1 MGNPGR
7 RLRFHKG
14 FQFDLACDH
23 FHNVFDILAV
33 LLLLQLFCFFQHK
46 FIETGARE
54 PSGVFTGQLF
64 RVQKRL
70 VQLLDLFRFALG
82 FGTSHAKCLG
92 FSGRGRRYLLFGF
105 FFLASGFDLFGR
117 GAKMPLDFAFFLL
130 RRAFPEDILV
140 LRIRLGKIVEAE
152 SLREFQ
158 VATAFRIALDGQ
170 VNAPFNFRGRTF
182 SATAEVLIV
191 LHLELS
197 NIFFECSQVFVD
209 GGHTRGKTSNHNAKR
224 VEENRQPNESTTI
237 LMRYGARGWLARS
250 RQEEKSRARHCPA
263 VCRVLK
269 CSDGSAWKENSFSG
283 AGRILAR
290 SLQQVIN
297 ATGVILHTNLGRAP
311 LPETVVDEYRRSA
324 TQYSNLEYDLEAGA
338 RGKRDV
344 HTAELLMR
352 LTGAE
357 AAIVVN
363 NCAAAVLVA
372 LAALAR
378 GGEVI
383 VSRGELIEIG
393 DGFRIPEIMEESGAI
408 LREVGT
414 TNRTRL
420 ADYENAIN
428 EKTRALLRVHPSTF
442 KHTGLTETTSLEEL
456 VSLSQRSGL
465 PLVEDLGSGCL
476 VDLSEYGVSEP
487 TVRQSIDSGV
497 SLVMLTRDQLLRG
510 PQAGVIA
517 GKRELIA
524 RVRRYPLFR
533 ALRVDKLTIAA
544 LEATLG
550 AYLRAAWDEIPTMR
564 MIRMT
569 PQELKRRAE
578 NFIRELRP
586 ELPLDEVE
594 IEIADG
600 ASLAGGGSTPSQS
613 LPTKIIRIASARY
626 SATKLEQRLRRAPAG
641 VSVIARVEDD
651 RLILDLRTVF
661 PEQEPLLV
669 KTLAAALH

>member
-1 MGNPGR
+1 MHERGKKTVSAEQAELLRQIPSVDELLAQA
-7 RLRFHKG
+7 RLAALSKR
-14 FQFDLACDH
+14 ADH
-23 FHNVFDILAV
+23 NLVVKVARAV
-33 LLLLQLFCFFQHK
+33 LADLR
-46 FIETGARE
+46 ARIMGD
-54 PSGVFTGQLF
+54 SNWT
-64 RVQKRL
+64 
-70 VQLLDLFRFALG
+70 ALG
-82 FGTSHAKCLG
+82 LSA
-92 FSGRGRRYLLFGF
+92 
-105 FFLASGFDLFGR
+105 AS
-117 GAKMPLDFAFFLL
+117 
-130 RRAFPEDILV
+130 
-140 LRIRLGKIVEAE
+140 
-152 SLREFQ
+152 
-158 VATAFRIALDGQ
+158 
-170 VNAPFNFRGRTF
+170 
-182 SATAEVLIV
+182 
-191 LHLELS
+191 
-197 NIFFECSQVFVD
+197 
-209 GGHTRGKTSNHNAKR
+209 
-224 VEENRQPNESTTI
+224 VEELITNEV
-237 LMRYGARGWLARS
+237 
-250 RQEEKSRARHCPA
+250 E
-263 VCRVLK
+263 
-269 CSDGSAWKENSFSG
+269 
-283 AGRILAR
+283 RILAR
-290 SLQQVIN
+290 SLQPVIN

-311 LPETVVDEYRRSA
+311 LPETVLDEFRRSA

-344 HTAELLMR
+344 HTAELLAR

-363 NCAAAVLVA
+363 NCAAAVLVT

-393 DGFRIPEIMEESGAI
+393 DGFRIPEIMEQSGAI

-414 TNRTRL
+414 TNRTHL

-428 EKTRALLRVHPSTF
+428 EKTRVLLRVHPSNF
-442 KHTGLTETTSLEEL
+442 KVTGFTDKPSLEEL
-456 VSLSQRSGL
+456 VALGQRSGL

-497 SLVMLTRDQLLRG
+497 SVVMFSGDKLLGG
-510 PQAGVIA
+510 PQAGIIA
-517 GKRELIA
+517 GNKDLIA

-550 AYLRAAWDEIPTMR
+550 AYLRAAWDEIPAMR

-578 NFIRELRP
+578 SFIRELRP

-600 ASLAGGGSTPSQS
+600 SSLAGGGSTPSQS

-661 PEQEPLLV
+661 PEQEPLLI
-669 KTLAAALH
+669 KTLAAVLH

>member
-1 MGNPGR
+1 MRGKKQLTAEQAELLRQIPSVDELLMQP
-7 RLRFHKG
+7 RLAGLTKRV
-14 FQFDLACDH
+14 DRNLVVEVAR
-23 FHNVFDILAV
+23 AV
-33 LLLLQLFCFFQHK
+33 L
-46 FIETGARE
+46 A
-54 PSGVFTGQLF
+54 
-64 RVQKRL
+64 
-70 VQLLDLFRFALG
+70 DL
-82 FGTSHAKCLG
+82 
-92 FSGRGRRYLLFGF
+92 RGRI
-105 FFLASGFDLFGR
+105 A
-117 GAKMPLDFAFFLL
+117 
-130 RRAFPEDILV
+130 ED
-140 LRIRLGKIVEAE
+140 ANW
-152 SLREFQ
+152 
-158 VATAFRIALDGQ
+158 TAISLDG
-170 VNAPFNFRGRTF
+170 A
-182 SATAEVLIV
+182 S
-191 LHLELS
+191 
-197 NIFFECSQVFVD
+197 
-209 GGHTRGKTSNHNAKR
+209 
-224 VEENRQPNESTTI
+224 VEELISAQVEKI
-237 LMRYGARGWLARS
+237 LS
-250 RQEEKSRARHCPA
+250 
-263 VCRVLK
+263 
-269 CSDGSAWKENSFSG
+269 
-283 AGRILAR
+283 R
-290 SLQQVIN
+290 SLQPVIN

-311 LPETVVDEYRRSA
+311 LSETVVDEFRRSA

-344 HTAELLMR
+344 HTSELLTR
-352 LTGAE
+352 LIGAE

-363 NCAAAVLVA
+363 NCAAAVLVT

-393 DGFRIPEIMEESGAI
+393 DGFRIPEIMEQSGAI

-414 TNRTRL
+414 TNRTHL

-428 EKTRALLRVHPSTF
+428 ERTRVLLRVHPSNF
-442 KHTGLTETTSLEEL
+442 KVTGFTDKPSLEEL
-456 VSLSQRSGL
+456 VALSKRSGL

-476 VDLSEYGVSEP
+476 VDLSAHGVNEP
-487 TVRQSIDSGV
+487 TVRQSVEAGV
-497 SLVMLTRDQLLRG
+497 SLVMFSGDKLLGG

-517 GKRELIA
+517 GKKELVT

-550 AYLRAAWDEIPTMR
+550 AYLRAAWEEIPTMR

-641 VSVIARVEDD
+641 VSVIARVEDE
-651 RLILDLRTVF
+651 RLLLDLRTVF
-661 PEQEPLLV
+661 PEQEPLLIR
-669 KTLAAALH
+669 TLASALH

>member
-1 MGNPGR
+1 MQERGKKTISAEQAELLRQIPSVDELLAQP
-7 RLRFHKG
+7 RLAALSKRV
-14 FQFDLACDH
+14 DRNLVVEVAR
-23 FHNVFDILAV
+23 AV
-33 LLLLQLFCFFQHK
+33 L
-46 FIETGARE
+46 A
-54 PSGVFTGQLF
+54 
-64 RVQKRL
+64 
-70 VQLLDLFRFALG
+70 DL
-82 FGTSHAKCLG
+82 
-92 FSGRGRRYLLFGF
+92 
-105 FFLASGFDLFGR
+105 
-117 GAKMPLDFAFFLL
+117 
-130 RRAFPEDILV
+130 RA
-140 LRIRLGKIVEAE
+140 
-152 SLREFQ
+152 
-158 VATAFRIALDGQ
+158 RIAGEM
-170 VNAPFNFRGRTF
+170 V
-182 SATAEVLIV
+182 SAVLAEFAALAADTTP
-191 LHLELS
+191 LEERIS
-197 NIFFECSQVFVD
+197 
-209 GGHTRGKTSNHNAKR
+209 AM
-224 VEENRQPNESTTI
+224 VE
-237 LMRYGARGWLARS
+237 
-250 RQEEKSRARHCPA
+250 
-263 VCRVLK
+263 
-269 CSDGSAWKENSFSG
+269 
-283 AGRILAR
+283 RILAH
-290 SLQQVIN
+290 SLQPVIN

-311 LPETVVDEYRRSA
+311 LPETVVDEFRRTA

-344 HTAELLMR
+344 HTAELLTR

-363 NCAAAVLVA
+363 NCAAAVLVT

-393 DGFRIPEIMEESGAI
+393 DGFRIPEIMEQSGAI

-414 TNRTRL
+414 TNRTHV
-420 ADYENAIN
+420 ADYESAIN
-428 EKTRALLRVHPSTF
+428 EKTRVLLRVHPSNF
-442 KHTGLTETTSLEEL
+442 KVTGFTDKPSLEEL
-456 VSLSQRSGL
+456 VALSQRSGL

-476 VDLSEYGVSEP
+476 IDLSEHGISEP
-487 TVRQSIDSGV
+487 TVRQSIDAGV
-497 SLVMLTRDQLLRG
+497 SVVMFSGDKLLGG
-510 PQAGVIA
+510 PQAGIIA
-517 GKRELIA
+517 GKKDLIA

-550 AYLRAAWDEIPTMR
+550 AYLRAAWDEIPAVR
-564 MIRMT
+564 MIRAT

-578 NFIRELRP
+578 NFVRELRP

-641 VSVIARVEDD
+641 ISVIARVEDD

-661 PEQEPLLV
+661 PEQEPLLI